1 MESSLTNEDKEQLS
15 KWIGQGPKQFT
26 LLYCMNSDG
35 CDPQV
40 FHEKCDNRGAT
51 VTIIYSTSNHVFG
64 GYTSNSWQKSA
75 EARYAYDNSAFLFH
89 LRYKDKESSESSMFP
104 VQRPEFATETYLLS
118 GPQFGQNGELCT
130 FCHAVPKRN
139 GIFNLNARI
148 NIGDT
153 FKLPPDSI
161 FQDLVT
167 GTYNAFNIEVYSVS
181 DSPKPRKPK
190 SKAWRHSPDWNDE
203 YLHELKTTIKDFMPL
218 PKQHDLHETFKYI
231 NILLIGQVG
240 AGKSSFVNT
249 INSIINGYVSS
260 KALSGSSWTSVTQ
273 KYRIY
278 KIRCPETLRE
288 LPVHLCDTRGME
300 GNDDLNI
307 SEIISVL
314 AGIKEEH
321 AQSEP
326 SLPRRTFSHPI
337 QELFYRLCDVVR
349 SVPAIFPWNKRYRIP
364 HYLSLDRHVR
374 EIHCVSYVLDITNVE
389 FLPERIENNLKQSY
403 RFIAK
408 RGIPQVILLTKV
420 DRLCPTVCEDLSNV
434 FYSPN
439 VQEKVDLV
447 SERFGIPRTNILPV
461 QNIENEVEVEKD
473 ISILALLALRQ
484 MLFFARDHFF
494 EKVETE

>member
-1 MESSLTNEDKEQLS
+1 MDGSLTKEDKEQLS
-15 KWIGQGPKQFT
+15 EWIGQGPKQFT
-26 LLYCMNSDG
+26 LLYCMNSHG

-64 GYTSNSWQKSA
+64 GYTSISWQNSA
-75 EARYAYDNSAFLFH
+75 EVRYAYDKSAFLFH
-89 LRYKDKESSESSMFP
+89 LRYKDKKGSETGMFP
-104 VQRPEFATETYLLS
+104 VQRPEFAIVTYLLS

-130 FCHAVPKRN
+130 FFHVVTKRS
-139 GIFNLNARI
+139 GLFNLNARI

-153 FKLPPDSI
+153 YNLPQDST
-161 FQDLVT
+161 FQDLIT

-181 DSPKPRKPK
+181 DAPKLKPPK
-190 SKAWRHSPDWNDE
+190 SKAWRRSPEWNDE
-203 YLHELKTTIKDFMPL
+203 YLHELKMTIKDFMPL
-218 PKQHDLHETFKYI
+218 PKLHDLHETFKYI

-249 INSIINGYVSS
+249 INSIINGYVSF
-260 KALSGSSWTSVTQ
+260 KTLSGSSGTSVTQ
-273 KYRIY
+273 KYRIH

-307 SEIISVL
+307 HEIISVL
-314 AGIKEEH
+314 EGTKEEH

-326 SLPRRTFSHPI
+326 SLPRTTFFHPI
-337 QELFYRLCDVVR
+337 QEFFCRLFDVVR
-349 SVPAIFPWNKRYRIP
+349 TVTAKLPWNERYRIP
-364 HYLSLDRHVR
+364 HYLSLDHHVR
-374 EIHCVSYVLDITNVE
+374 EIHCVSYVLDITSVE
-389 FLPERIENNLKQSY
+389 ILPERIENNLKQSY

-408 RGIPQVILLTKV
+408 RGIPQVVLLTKV
-420 DRLCPTVCEDLSNV
+420 DRLCPTVCDDLSNV
-434 FYSPN
+434 FYSPK
-439 VQEKVDLV
+439 VKEKVDLV
-447 SERFGIPRTNILPV
+447 AERFGIPRTNILPV
-461 QNIENEVEVEKD
+461 KNIENEIEVEKD

-494 EKVETE
+494 EKVESQ